1 MEVPNINCSQ
11 MNILLW
17 NCRGALNG
25 DFTRRVC
32 ELVVN
37 HFQAKIVLWL
47 SLCRIPNSYFLSNSS
62 PFQLQ
67 LLQHIAVL
75 PTFQIMSTYDKLCI
89 LWNMIRYD
97 TIHDMKKSKINSW
110 YDSRFDIYSLGIET
124 SIILELMIE
133 VQPLPCHF
141 EDKCLLDQNGKKQ
154 KWLSNIQLLL
164 KSPKAG
170 SCTRVG
176 VQQNVDGSTIA
187 MYLLDQKVEFFQF

>member
-1 MEVPNINCSQ
+1 MIASTMMGTNPMEVPNINCSQ

-110 YDSRFDIYSLGIET
+110 YDSRFDIYSFGIET
-124 SIILELMIE
+124 SISLELMI
-133 VQPLPCHF
+133 
-141 EDKCLLDQNGKKQ
+141 
-154 KWLSNIQLLL
+154 
-164 KSPKAG
+164 
-170 SCTRVG
+170 
-176 VQQNVDGSTIA
+176 
-187 MYLLDQKVEFFQF
+187 